1 MLTEKRPTMLR
12 KLLPQAPITTNGDV
26 VQDIYESLRDIQ
38 QKMEDEVVS
47 KQTIIDSSRAEI
59 RMLRGIVQEKDQT
72 IHQLKNKVEDYQRN
86 MEGNRQLINKLLN
99 DLERMQQDVEW
110 YKRTYESRSLF
121 GTIKEKIFGR
131 GK

>member
-1 MLTEKRPTMLR
+1 MLR

-38 QKMEDEVVS
+38 QKMEDEITC
-47 KQTIIDSSRAEI
+47 KQAIIEDSRAEI
-59 RMLRGIVQEKDQT
+59 RTLRNTIQEKDQT
-72 IHQLKNKVEDYQRN
+72 IHQLKNKVDDCQRN

-110 YKRTYESRSLF
+110 YKRTYERRSLL
-121 GTIKEKIFGR
+121 GVVKEKLGLF
-131 GK
+131 

>member
-12 KLLPQAPITTNGDV
+12 KLLPQAPVTPNEDL

-38 QKMEDEVVS
+38 QKMEDEIVS
-47 KQTIIDSSRAEI
+47 KQTIIEGSRAEI
-59 RMLRGIVQEKDQT
+59 RTLRNTIQEKDQT

-110 YKRTYESRSLF
+110 YKRTYERRSLL
-121 GTIKEKIFGR
+121 GVVKEKLGLF
-131 GK
+131 

>member
-38 QKMEDEVVS
+38 QKMEDEITC
-47 KQTIIDSSRAEI
+47 KQAIIEDSRAEI
-59 RMLRGIVQEKDQT
+59 RTLRNTIQEKDQT
-72 IHQLKNKVEDYQRN
+72 IHQLKNKVDDCQRN

-110 YKRTYESRSLF
+110 YKRTYERRSLL
-121 GTIKEKIFGR
+121 GVVKEKLGLF
-131 GK
+131 